1 MEMEKVVALKDMLGE
16 LAQHTD
22 EKVQENA
29 SRILKL
35 VQPIFDHEE
44 KKRFREERNMKWSWS
59 QYYPPVEAQKA
70 GYALTIVTKL
80 YEDAQKEVDFLEKE
94 TQDLLHAIELLEDIS
109 EEEEKELT
117 RQLRAVRQQRRVAK
131 NFVELA
137 QPMVF
142 FVQENKA
149 MVNKLHK
156 LHSSVI
162 QVQNKLE
169 RRTYTPRSATALELA
184 FEKANQKVREEAE
197 QCTQISS

>member
-1 MEMEKVVALKDMLGE
+1 METEKVVELKNILGE
-16 LAQHTD
+16 LVQHTD
-22 EKVQENA
+22 EKVQESA
-29 SRILKL
+29 SRILKI

-70 GYALTIVTKL
+70 GYALTVVTKL
-80 YEDAQKEVDFLEKE
+80 YQDAQKEVDFLEKE
-94 TQDLLHAIELLEDIS
+94 TQDILHALELIGDMS

-117 RQLRAVRQQRRVAK
+117 RQLKAVRQQRRVAK

-142 FVQENKA
+142 FVQENKET
-149 MVNKLHK
+149 VSKLNKLHG
-156 LHSSVI
+156 SVV

-169 RRTYTPRSATALELA
+169 RRTYTPRSATALEEA
-184 FEKANQKVREEAE
+184 FARANKKAEESAP
-197 QCTQISS
+197 CM

>member
-1 MEMEKVVALKDMLGE
+1 METEKVVELKNILGD

-22 EKVQENA
+22 EKVQESA
-29 SRILKL
+29 SRILKI
-35 VQPIFDHEE
+35 VQPIFDHDE

-70 GYALTIVTKL
+70 GYALTVVTKL
-80 YEDAQKEVDFLEKE
+80 YQDAQKEVDFLEKE
-94 TQDLLHAIELLEDIS
+94 TQDILHALELIEDMS

-117 RQLRAVRQQRRVAK
+117 RQLKAVRQQRRVAK

-142 FVQENKA
+142 FVQENKET
-149 MVNKLHK
+149 VSKLNKLHG
-156 LHSSVI
+156 SVV

-169 RRTYTPRSATALELA
+169 RRTYTPRSATALEEA
-184 FEKANQKVREEAE
+184 FARANKKAEESAP
-197 QCTQISS
+197 CM